1 MDETASAELRLLFP
15 AGKKSSAHEISSI
28 SLSDLAIDR
37 LARAICHSGP
47 DHDAVQKI
55 LGRLETD
62 PDTIRYRQTVFHDL
76 IEHPQLSKALEQAI
90 PLIDEITRFVRTAR
104 ESDAPLLTTVWRI
117 GELEMYRDAVNILG
131 DCFDSLISPLKSEGL
146 LALSDKI
153 TELRQDAAFQSLQK
167 ELPHLLA
174 GIRKRKSLTIGV
186 NLDDKLRP
194 VEATILSVNEQAF
207 TEGSVLGGFLKQ
219 VKPEFRTH
227 APIHQTLKNAQG
239 QYSTQVPLAPMFAD
253 LNEILKSLIKPM
265 NRTLEAYLSLNTSFL
280 RVLRQDFSF
289 FLGGLRLMQRLQD
302 AGISCCFPSIE
313 AAGGNTVI
321 SGFVNLQLALTASEK
336 SREPMELIPNDA
348 LFDHRAG
355 YYLLTGP
362 NQGGKTTYIQ
372 GLALVFI
379 CAQAGL
385 FVPAA
390 SASIVPADHILTHFP
405 SEERGALTT
414 GRLSE
419 ELERLD
425 EIFQAVSPNSL
436 VLLNET
442 FSSTSP
448 GEASRLAEDI
458 VLGLRM
464 VGARGVFA
472 THLHELALKISEL
485 NALVEG
491 PSRIASLVAQINEHS
506 GNGDEAAE
514 RSFRIIPAEPEGR
527 SFALDIARKY
537 RLSLEDLQERL
548 KLN

>member
-1 MDETASAELRLLFP
+1 MGDTASAELRLLYP
-15 AGKKSSAHEISSI
+15 AGKKSSGHEISKL
-28 SLSDLAIDR
+28 SLSDLAVDR
-37 LARAICHSGP
+37 LARAICRSGP
-47 DHDAVQKI
+47 DHESVVKI

-62 PDTIRYRQTVFHDL
+62 PGIIEYRQAVFHDL
-76 IEHPQLSKALEQAI
+76 MNYPQLCAAIEEAI

-104 ESDAPLLTTVWRI
+104 ESDAPLLTAVWRI
-117 GELEMYRDAVNILG
+117 GELEMYSDAVNILG
-131 DCFDSLISPLKSEGL
+131 DCFESLSSPPKSEGL
-146 LALSDKI
+146 IALSEKI
-153 TELRQDAAFQSLQK
+153 REIRQDAAFQSLQK

-174 GIRKRKSLTIGV
+174 GIRRRKSLTIGV

-207 TEGSVLGGFLKQ
+207 TEGSILGGFLKQ

-265 NRTLEAYLSLNTSFL
+265 NRTLESYLSLNTAFL
-280 RVLRQDFSF
+280 RELRQDFSF
-289 FLGGLRLMQRLQD
+289 FLGGLKLMQRLQD

-313 AAGGNTVI
+313 ASGSNTVI
-321 SGFVNLQLALTASEK
+321 SDFVNLQLALTASEK
-336 SREPMELIPNDA
+336 SREPMQLIPNDA
-348 LFDHRAG
+348 LFDHNAG

-385 FVPAA
+385 FAPAS
-390 SASIVPADHILTHFP
+390 SARIVPADHVLTHFP

-464 VGARGVFA
+464 IGARGVFA
-472 THLHELALKISEL
+472 THLHELALRIPEL
-485 NALVEG
+485 NSMVDG
-491 PSRIASLVAQINEHS
+491 PSPIASLVAQISAHS
-506 GNGDEAAE
+506 GKEEEAAE
-514 RSFRIIPAEPEGR
+514 RSFRIVRAEPEGR

-548 KLN
+548 KLD